1 MLAFSVWIPAA
12 CIVWLAAF
20 LMLFSARTR
29 HLAGPLALAMAATFP
44 GVLLFQIVTIPAVI
58 VTEGGAYLFWRLLE
72 PTMPDTTHNP
82 AVFADFVLTGLL
94 TFGLMLAMSIAGFLE
109 GWRVG
114 WWCAQGRTVGETVK
128 RGPTAH
134 LIGLAR
140 GQSRGQ
146 GR

>member
-94 TFGLMLAMSIAGFLE
+94 TFGLMLAMSVAGFYE

-114 WWCAQGRTVGETVK
+114 WGHAQGQTLGEIVR
-128 RGPTAH
+128 RGPTAR
-134 LIGLAR
+134 LIAFATRRLR
-140 GQSRGQ
+140 G
-146 GR
+146 